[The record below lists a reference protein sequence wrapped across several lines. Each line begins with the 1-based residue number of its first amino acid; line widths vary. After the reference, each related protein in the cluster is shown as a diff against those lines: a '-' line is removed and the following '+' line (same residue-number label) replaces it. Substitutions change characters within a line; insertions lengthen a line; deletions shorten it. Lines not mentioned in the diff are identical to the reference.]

1 MTGLRW
7 WQRAVVYEIAP
18 VCFQDSDGDGRGDL
32 GGLLQRLD
40 HLEWLGVDTV
50 WLTPVQ
56 PSPFRD
62 FGYDISDYCAIAP
75 SLGTMEQFDR
85 LVAALHRRG
94 VRLILDFV
102 PNHTAAEHPWFA
114 DSRRS
119 RSSPRRDWYVW
130 ADPRDDGGPPNNW
143 LSRFGGSAWTW
154 DEQTGQYYYHSF
166 LEEQPDLNW
175 RTPTVRQAMAEVL
188 RFWLRRGV
196 DGFRVDAAAVLI
208 EDDLLRDDPCDPE
221 AGPDTPPPQRLKRI
235 FTDDRAESM
244 ECLEELRAVIDEFDD
259 RVLAGEVQG
268 KLDRI
273 GHFYAGERPRFHLPL
288 NFILLD
294 TPWDALS
301 LQANVDAYIKAIP
314 RGAWPCWVIG
324 GHDKQRI
331 ATKIGQA
338 GARLMAMLV
347 LTLRGTPFL
356 FAGDELGMEQAPV
369 EAGRIDDPFEK
380 LVPGH
385 GLNRDPERA
394 PMRWDDCPHGGF
406 STAEPWLRQDQPE
419 RNVARLK
426 RDNRSILQLWRH
438 LIDLRKRQPVL
449 TEGDYEPVR
458 ARNDVFA
465 FRRRLGNESILV
477 LLNLA
482 PDPRRWI
489 AEEPGRLLLSSHL
502 DRDKDVALDGSIT
515 LRANE
520 GLIVKVG
527 G

>member
-1 MTGLRW
+1 
-7 WQRAVVYEIAP
+7 
-18 VCFQDSDGDGRGDL
+18 
-32 GGLLQRLD
+32 
-40 HLEWLGVDTV
+40 
-50 WLTPVQ
+50 
-56 PSPFRD
+56 
-62 FGYDISDYCAIAP
+62 
-75 SLGTMEQFDR
+75 
-85 LVAALHRRG
+85 
-94 VRLILDFV
+94 
-102 PNHTAAEHPWFA
+102 
-114 DSRRS
+114 
-119 RSSPRRDWYVW
+119 
-130 ADPRDDGGPPNNW
+130 
-143 LSRFGGSAWTW
+143 
-154 DEQTGQYYYHSF
+154 
-166 LEEQPDLNW
+166 
-175 RTPTVRQAMAEVL
+175 MAEVL

-196 DGFRVDAAAVLI
+196 DGFRVDASAVLI

-301 LQANVDAYIKAIP
+301 LQASVDAYIKAIP
-314 RGAWPCWVIG
+314 RDAWPCWVIG

-331 ATKIGQA
+331 ASKIGQA
-338 GARLMAMLV
+338 GARLMAMLL

-394 PMRWDDCPHGGF
+394 PMRWDDGPHGGF